1 MAREE
6 EVRTILQG
14 YTDNSRFVFIKRWLV
29 SLVRLMFEAD
39 IVLSKGV
46 FRVTICEAAN
56 CMSGRHSKNVIV
68 LRASISQTIP
78 LNGSL

>member
-14 YTDNSRFVFIKRWLV
+14 YTDNARFVFVKRWLV
-29 SLVRLMFEAD
+29 SLVRLKFEAD

-46 FRVTICEAAN
+46 LHVTICEAAN
-56 CMSGRHSKNVIV
+56 CMSGRRSKNVIV
-68 LRASISQTIP
+68 LRASISQSIP